1 MNLTRRPVGAVFLM
15 ENGIIFFTE
24 LNHQCQECR
33 SKDNLNDND
42 NDNDYINN
50 QSINHLFIHVT
61 SGEHNRKKLNI
72 IIIIIIIII
81 FFNNN
86 NNNIF
91 FYNNTPFY

>member
-1 MNLTRRPVGAVFLM
+1 MGAVFLM

-50 QSINHLFIHVT
+50 KSINHLFMHVM
-61 SGEHNRKKLNI
+61 SGELNRKKLNI
-72 IIIIIIIII
+72 VIIIIIQK
-81 FFNNN
+81 
-86 NNNIF
+86 
-91 FYNNTPFY
+91 

>member
-1 MNLTRRPVGAVFLM
+1 MGAVFLM

-50 QSINHLFIHVT
+50 QSINHLFIHVM

-81 FFNNN
+81 IFFNNN
-86 NNNIF
+86 NNN
-91 FYNNTPFY
+91 NTNREKWF